1 MDKKKKILK
10 FRISYFIVTKCCL
23 SLKTQG
29 KNGSVSFND
38 KKIEQIKTKQVRVSA
53 KQNIKQTETSE
64 QISCQPENKYSH
76 RCGETGTRG
85 LY

>member
-23 SLKTQG
+23 SLKIQG

-38 KKIEQIKTKQVRVSA
+38 KKNRTNKLICMDITFKK
-53 KQNIKQTETSE
+53 SE
-64 QISCQPENKYSH
+64 INV
-76 RCGETGTRG
+76 
-85 LY
+85 